1 MNKNYTQFV
10 VGALFIVIGIAA
22 FSFYQYMVSI
32 QEKADLQA
40 ELEQVRQNIRQLEL
54 VRDNLNSDL
63 KKTRESE
70 SALIL
75 ENSGLKDQVNAD
87 QVKFTTLEATI
98 LGAQNNIESLSAQIS
113 IAREENTALV
123 DQIGGLKTRLSTV
136 AQEKDKME
144 ATLSS
149 VDELKKAIK
158 ALKRKTRTARRPVPM
173 KAVADAK
180 KQVQEITLGNQ
191 GFFIKNGKVIMPSR
205 VKIEVQPSL
214 ESKQ

>member
-22 FSFYQYMVSI
+22 FSFYQYMVAI
-32 QEKADLQA
+32 QENAALQA

-75 ENSGLKDQVNAD
+75 ANSGLKDQVNAD
-87 QVKFTTLEATI
+87 QVKFTALEAAI
-98 LGAQNNIESLSAQIS
+98 LGAQNNIESLNAQIS

-123 DQIGGLKTRLSTV
+123 DQIGGLKTQLSAV

-149 VDELKKAIK
+149 VDELKKTIK

-173 KAVADAK
+173 KVVADAK